1 MWGSTARYP
10 ASINIIST
18 KLLTIY
24 FTIDW
29 PLLSM
34 TITLTG
40 GKKEEERKKEKKKKK
55 ERKKKRRR
63 KKERKKEEEKK
74 LPREKHRRLI

>member
-1 MWGSTARYP
+1 MLELFHVMNVGLTARCP
-10 ASINIIST
+10 ASINVIST

-24 FTIDW
+24 FSIDW

-40 GKKEEERKKEKKKKK
+40 GKKEEERKK
-55 ERKKKRRR
+55 KRRR
-63 KKERKKEEEKK
+63 KKERKKEEEKNY
-74 LPREKHRRLI
+74 PEKSIVD